1 MSEVTAIQAVAEVMK
16 EVSSVGKEGF
26 NDFDKY
32 NFRGIDG
39 VMNAVGP
46 ALRKHGV
53 VTIPLI
59 EEIHH
64 GTTTTG
70 KGAVMTQIRL
80 KMRLQWYGPAGDH
93 VDTVVWGEAFDRGDK
108 ATAKAHSVAY
118 RTAVLQT
125 LCLPTQEPDPDESSY
140 EQGRREMNGP
150 DRDKYVSDFAA
161 KLLATEKAGDVESLR
176 GVLDWAMKRSDGELV
191 RMTQQTMQRLQ
202 DAQHAS
208 QDVVDGEVMPDG
220 SNTA

>member
-1 MSEVTAIQAVAEVMK
+1 MTEMTAIQAVAEVMK

-26 NDFDKY
+26 NSFDKY

-53 VTIPLI
+53 VTIPVI
-59 EEIHH
+59 DEIVH

-93 VDTVVWGEAFDRGDK
+93 VETVVWGEAFDRGDK

-140 EQGRREMNGP
+140 EQGRQEVSGQGREEFV
-150 DRDKYVSDFAA
+150 KQFAD
-161 KLLATEKAGDVESLR
+161 KLLASEKAGDMATLR
-176 GVLDWAMKRSDGELV
+176 NVLDWAVKRSDGELV
-191 RMTQQTMQRLQ
+191 NMAKKTIERVENQ
-202 DAQHAS
+202 S
-208 QDVVDGEVMPDG
+208 QVVDGEVIPDG

>member
-1 MSEVTAIQAVAEVMK
+1 MSEITAVQAVAEVMK

-26 NDFDKY
+26 NSFDKY

-53 VTIPLI
+53 VTIPLV
-59 EEIHH
+59 EEIIH

-140 EQGRREMNGP
+140 EQGQRDMNGAE
-150 DRDKYVSDFAA
+150 REKYVQDFAE
-161 KLLATEKAGDVESLR
+161 KLLATEKAGDLNSLQ
-176 GVLDWAMKRSDGELV
+176 GVLKWATDRSDGELV
-191 RMTQQTMQRLQ
+191 RMTQQTIQRLQ
-202 DAQHAS
+202 QAQQAPP
-208 QDVVDGEVMPDG
+208 VVDGEVMPDG
-220 SNTA
+220 PDTA